1 MHGLL
6 FVHTKGNEDE
16 WSEIARGAS
25 PAVQQDSL
33 APHFL
38 SSFSLLSSPLFYTL
52 HSSTEVCKDCVLI
65 DQCLS
70 IIMQRFLGKNRLS
83 ESSDWKLLI

>member
-16 WSEIARGAS
+16 WNDIARGAS
-25 PAVQQDSL
+25 PAAQQASL

-38 SSFSLLSSPLFYTL
+38 PSFSLLSSPIFNPL

-70 IIMQRFLGKNRLS
+70 IIMQRFIGKNRLC
-83 ESSDWKLLI
+83 ESSDWKLLR